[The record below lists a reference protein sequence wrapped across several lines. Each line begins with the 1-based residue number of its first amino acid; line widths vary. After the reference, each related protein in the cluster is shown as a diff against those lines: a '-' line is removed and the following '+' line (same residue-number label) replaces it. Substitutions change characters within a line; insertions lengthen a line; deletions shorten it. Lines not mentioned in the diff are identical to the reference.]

1 VPEPLLPLA
10 DVRVLDLTRFPPGG
24 FCTLMLSELGAQVC
38 RVVSPTGAPGYMP
51 ATLARGKRSASV
63 DLRHDRAND
72 VLRRL
77 AAWADVLVE
86 SERPG
91 AMDER
96 GFGASHARSEL
107 PALVWCSLSGYGQD
121 GPYVRLPGHDLSYV
135 AHSGL
140 LAAIA
145 PLPWYPQATLAI
157 PVGALMGVIG
167 IQAALR
173 ERDRTGR
180 GCHLDISL
188 SESATWLLSQTDEAV
203 NGVPFG
209 IPVTPDRYLYECAD
223 GAYVTLA
230 SSEPRTWKA
239 LCEALGFDDLVDTL
253 FRWEDPAAVTERFAA
268 VFTTRPAAEW
278 VAELA
283 PRGVAIVRANHGAD
297 LRDDPHVQAR
307 DTLQSLGD
315 LLVPRNPVRF
325 VDADGP
331 RPPRDAQPP
340 SEPAADTADVLA
352 EAGLTPE
359 EIAELASSGAV
370 VVA

>member
-1 VPEPLLPLA
+1 MLA
-10 DVRVLDLTRFPPGG
+10 
-24 FCTLMLSELGAQVC
+24 ELGADVC
-38 RVVSPTGAPGYMP
+38 RVVSPTGAPGFMP
-51 ATLARGKRSASV
+51 VTLARGKRSVSV
-63 DLRHDRAND
+63 DLRHQRAGE
-72 VLRRL
+72 VLGRL
-77 AAWADVLVE
+77 AGWADVLVE

-96 GFGASHARSEL
+96 GFGPSNARDEQPSL
-107 PALVWCSLSGYGQD
+107 IWCSLSGYGQD

-140 LAAIA
+140 LSAIA

-167 IQAALR
+167 IQGALR

-209 IPVTPDRYLYECAD
+209 IPVTPDRYLYECED
-223 GAYVTLA
+223 GGQVALA
-230 SSEPRTWKA
+230 SSEPRTWNA

-253 FRWEDPAAVTERFAA
+253 FRWEDASAVTERLAA
-268 VFTTRPAAEW
+268 VFRTRPAADW
-278 VAELA
+278 VADLA
-283 PRGVAIVRANHGAD
+283 PRGVAIVRANRGGD
-297 LRDDPHVQAR
+297 LRDDPHVVAR
-307 DTLQSLGD
+307 GTLQSVGD

-325 VDADGP
+325 VDAEGERPP
-331 RPPRDAQPP
+331 RPPQPP
-340 SEPAADTADVLA
+340 SEPGADTAAVLA
-352 EAGLTPE
+352 EAGLTPD
-359 EIAELASSGAV
+359 EIGDLASSGAIV
-370 VVA
+370 LG